1 MVQLCKSERSVLA
14 LEMGPFRGVKYSSI
28 FPLIRANTVQL
39 PWADLHPRAEISPS
53 VGWNR
58 LSIWGCFGLNR
69 VQMAPGKAESDFGLH
84 GLISALGL
92 KQIFFN
98 FQCSCTNFCVLQ
110 TKSLL
115 KEINAWVFFQF
126 RFLQKLR
133 GASIS

>member
-69 VQMAPGKAESDFGLH
+69 VQMAPGKAKSDFGPH

-92 KQIFFN
+92 KQIFLIFSVAVPIFVCCKLRVYSRKLTHGSFFN
-98 FQCSCTNFCVLQ
+98 FDSF
-110 TKSLL
+110 KS
-115 KEINAWVFFQF
+115 
-126 RFLQKLR
+126 
-133 GASIS
+133 